1 VEKTIRL
8 EQENP
13 YLSQCDSMI
22 VDCIKD
28 DAKIREL
35 GGSDLPGSLL
45 LVLDRTLFFPE
56 GGGQPSDRGRIEL
69 KDQAGRSYTVV
80 YVLEA
85 DGVVYHQVHPL
96 IVDSIPVDKR
106 AHADADAIVGQPA
119 ICLLD
124 WDFRFTNMQRH
135 CGEHILSA
143 VFFERWGGIN
153 RGFHMGDDFM
163 TIDISLEDDLEDD
176 DVPYSFT
183 EEDMAVAEWEANRM
197 IWQNLSV
204 IRRFF
209 QTKDEA
215 ASIPMRKALNVDA
228 DITLVGLGD
237 LSYAAGTVAC
247 CGTHPGTTG
256 EVGVLKIYKKESY
269 KGMTRITFDAG
280 APALSRIR
288 KESDL
293 IRALCRRYSA
303 EPDTLS
309 DRLASSEDKKSE
321 LRQELYDLKQVTIR
335 ERADEIL
342 EALPPQGRQ
351 AETLLI
357 REYKALKVDDLL
369 SIGRLLPKDRLG
381 LLALVDPASITVI
394 LFSGGLP
401 DCGKIVKDN
410 AQVWNGKG
418 GGKSENARAMFPTRQ
433 DLDCFL
439 DYLQKVHGRKEVQRD
454 AVQLPQR

>member
-1 VEKTIRL
+1 MEKTIRL
-8 EQENP
+8 DQETP
-13 YLSQCDSMI
+13 YLSRCDSLI
-22 VDCIKD
+22 IDSIDD
-28 DAKIREL
+28 DATIRQL
-35 GGSDLPGSLL
+35 GGRDLPGSLL
-45 LVLDRTLFFPE
+45 LILDQTVFFPE
-56 GGGQPSDRGRIEL
+56 GGGQPSDRGRIETI
-69 KDQAGRSYTVV
+69 DPPIVAYTVV
-80 YVLEA
+80 HVLEA
-85 DGVVYHQVHPL
+85 DGIVYHQVLPL
-96 IVDSIPVDKR
+96 PE
-106 AHADADAIVGQPA
+106 HAVVAGQTA
-119 ICLLD
+119 VCLLD

-163 TIDISLEDDLEDD
+163 TIDISLEDDVEDD
-176 DVPYSFT
+176 EAPYSFT
-183 EEDMAVAEWEANRM
+183 EEDMTVAEWEANRM
-197 IWQNLSV
+197 IWQNLPV
-204 IRRFF
+204 IRHFF
-209 QTKDEA
+209 STRET
-215 ASIPMRKALNVDA
+215 ASEIPMRKALNVET

-247 CGTHPGTTG
+247 CGTHPNATG
-256 EVGVLKIYKKESY
+256 EVGIIKIYKRESY

-280 APALSRIR
+280 APALERIR

-309 DRLASSEDKKSE
+309 ARLASSEDKKNE
-321 LRQELYDLKQVTIR
+321 LRQELFELKQVAIR

-342 EALPPQGRQ
+342 DALPSRGRQ
-351 AETLLI
+351 AGTLLV

-369 SIGRLLPKDRLG
+369 SIGRLIPKDRLG
-381 LLALVDPASITVI
+381 LLALIDPISITVV

-439 DYLQKVHGRKEVQRD
+439 DYLQKVHGREEVRRD
-454 AVQLPQR
+454 EVHPSER

>member
-1 VEKTIRL
+1 MDKTIRL

-13 YLSQCDSMI
+13 YLARCDSKI
-22 VDCIKD
+22 VDCID
-28 DAKIREL
+28 DDGKIREL
-35 GGSDLPGSLL
+35 GGRDLPGSLFL
-45 LVLDRTLFFPE
+45 ILDRTIFFPE

-69 KDQAGRSYTVV
+69 CGQAGKSCPVV

-85 DGVVYHQVHPL
+85 DGVVYHQIL
-96 IVDSIPVDKR
+96 PV
-106 AHADADAIVGQPA
+106 AEATALVGQQV
-119 ICLLD
+119 ICHLD
-124 WDFRFTNMQRH
+124 WDFRFINMQRH

-153 RGFHMGDDFM
+153 HGFHMGDDFM
-163 TIDISLEDDLEDD
+163 TIDIALPHDLKDDEA
-176 DVPYSFT
+176 PYSFI
-183 EEDMAVAEWEANRM
+183 EEDMALAEWEANQM
-197 IWQNLSV
+197 IWQSLPV

-209 QTKDEA
+209 TTKEA
-215 ASIPMRKALNVDA
+215 ASEIPMRKALHVAA

-237 LSYAAGTVAC
+237 LSYTAGTVAC

-256 EVGVLKIYKKESY
+256 EVGVLKIYKKENY

-280 APALSRIR
+280 ASALSRIR
-288 KESDL
+288 KESEL
-293 IRALCRRYSA
+293 IRSLCRRYSA

-321 LRQELYDLKQVTIR
+321 LRQELYDLKQVAIR

-342 EALPPQGRQ
+342 KSLPSPGRQ
-351 AETLLI
+351 TGTLLV

-381 LLALVDPASITVI
+381 LLALIEPVSITVV

-418 GGKSENARAMFPTRQ
+418 GGKSENARALFPTRQ

-439 DYLQKVHGRKEVQRD
+439 DYLLKVHGRKEVQ
-454 AVQLPQR
+454 

>member
-1 VEKTIRL
+1 MDKTIRL

-13 YLSQCDSMI
+13 YLDRCDSMI
-22 VDCIKD
+22 VDCIDD

-35 GGSDLPGSLL
+35 GGRDLPGSLF
-45 LVLDRTLFFPE
+45 LVLDRTVFFPE
-56 GGGQPSDRGRIEL
+56 GGGQPSDRGRIETSGQPS
-69 KDQAGRSYTVV
+69 KAYTIFYVV
-80 YVLEA
+80 ES
-85 DGVVYHQVHPL
+85 DGIVYHQVLP
-96 IVDSIPVDKR
+96 SIDDTDPVGK
-106 AHADADAIVGQPA
+106 HA

-124 WDFRFTNMQRH
+124 WDFRFANMQRH

-163 TIDISLEDDLEDD
+163 TIDISIESELSDD
-176 DVPYSFT
+176 DVPYSLT

-197 IWQNLSV
+197 IWQNLPV
-204 IRRFF
+204 IRCFF
-209 QTKDEA
+209 PTRDEA
-215 ASIPMRKALNVDA
+215 VSIPMRKALNVDA

-247 CGTHPGTTG
+247 CGTHPRTTG
-256 EVGVLKIYKKESY
+256 EVGVIKIHKKESY

-280 APALSRIR
+280 APALARIR
-288 KESDL
+288 NESDL
-293 IRALCRRYSA
+293 IRSLCRRYSA

-309 DRLASSEDKKSE
+309 DRLASSEDKKNE

-342 EALPPQGRQ
+342 EALPPPGRQ
-351 AETLLI
+351 AGTLLI
-357 REYKALKVDDLL
+357 QEYKALKVDDLL
-369 SIGRLLPKDRLG
+369 SIGRLIPKDRLG
-381 LLALVDPASITVI
+381 LLALVDPASITVV

-418 GGKSENARAMFPTRQ
+418 GGKTENARAMFPTRQ

-439 DYLQKVHGRKEVQRD
+439 DFLQKVHGRKEVQRD
-454 AVQLPQR
+454 ALQLPQR

>member
-1 VEKTIRL
+1 MEKTIRL

-13 YLSQCDSMI
+13 YLAQCDSMI
-22 VDCIKD
+22 IDCIKD

-69 KDQAGRSYTVV
+69 KDRAGSSFTVV
-80 YVLEA
+80 YVLEVE
-85 DGVVYHQVHPL
+85 GVVYHQVHPL
-96 IVDSIPVDKR
+96 IAGALI
-106 AHADADAIVGQPA
+106 GQPV
-119 ICLLD
+119 ICFLD

-153 RGFHMGDDFM
+153 RGFHMGDDLM
-163 TIDISLEDDLEDD
+163 TIDISLEDDLEED

-197 IWQNLSV
+197 IWQNLPV

-215 ASIPMRKALNVDA
+215 TSIPMRKALNVDA

-280 APALSRIR
+280 APALDRIR

-369 SIGRLLPKDRLG
+369 SIGRMIPKERLG
-381 LLALVDPASITVI
+381 LLALVDPVSVTVV
-394 LFSGGLP
+394 LFSGGIP

-410 AQVWNGKG
+410 AQVWSGKG
-418 GGKSENARAMFPTRQ
+418 GGKSEHARAMFPIRQ

-439 DYLQKVHGRKEVQRD
+439 DYLQKVYGRKEVQRD
-454 AVQLPQR
+454 AVQLSKR